1 MPPIFDSIGGDNL
14 ESHTVKSIMRPYVQG
29 VSLKVTVAPE
39 DRLTHAVK
47 RMLLHNS
54 RIIAVLQKDLPVG
67 ILRLEDAL
75 KQLGL

>member
-1 MPPIFDSIGGDNL
+1 L

-29 VSLKVTVAPE
+29 ISLKITVAP
-39 DRLTHAVK
+39 DDKLTHAVK
-47 RMLLHNS
+47 RMLLHNAS
-54 RIIAVLQKDLPVG
+54 QIAVVQKDLPVG